1 MSKYDERL
9 ASIERSIANID
20 KTLAINTEHLADHI
34 RRTAVIEE
42 ELKPV
47 VKHVNKMQGAG
58 SLLAI
63 LALIATIASAFL
75 YFK

>member
-9 ASIERSIANID
+9 AAIERSVANID
-20 KTLAINTEHLADHI
+20 KTLAINTEHLSEHM
-34 RRTAVIEE
+34 RRT
-42 ELKPV
+42 ELLETELRPV
-47 VKHVNKMQGAG
+47 TKHVQKMQGAG